1 MSYLDE
7 ESPEGLKILF
17 TGLDGAGKSSIIL
30 SLLRKISKIA
40 IVRPTKGASRR
51 IYELLGMHISEW
63 DLGGQVGYRKTYLKD
78 PDLYLSRTDIMIYV
92 IDIQNPDRILESL
105 DYLNDIVENFK
116 KLEIAPIVCIFFHK
130 TDPDIYQEHQEELR
144 RITNNIEKQ
153 VRAKIQYQNIA
164 FFRTSIFDL
173 STIMTVMSDILTKSS
188 PKSELINGAVKEFAN
203 KIQAE
208 GLEVIDDNSFII
220 GSFYEND
227 DVKQI
232 LNAASPYFL
241 LVQDTFEKVRI
252 GECQPEDQMVVQR
265 FGKFFFFK
273 KFILKKQGAPFYL
286 LVCKQNMNFDEDH
299 YNSFIGL
306 LKRIVFT

>member
-1 MSYLDE
+1 MLS
-7 ESPEGLKILF
+7 SAQLKGF
-17 TGLDGAGKSSIIL
+17 
-30 SLLRKISKIA
+30 
-40 IVRPTKGASRR
+40 
-51 IYELLGMHISEW
+51 H
-63 DLGGQVGYRKTYLKD
+63 
-78 PDLYLSRTDIMIYV
+78 
-92 IDIQNPDRILESL
+92 
-105 DYLNDIVENFK
+105 VE
-116 KLEIAPIVCIFFHK
+116 
-130 TDPDIYQEHQEELR
+130 YM
-144 RITNNIEKQ
+144 
-153 VRAKIQYQNIA
+153 KIQYQNIA
-164 FFRTSIFDL
+164 FFRTTIFDL
-173 STIMTVMSDILTKSS
+173 STIMTVISDILTKSS
-188 PKSELINGAVKEFAN
+188 PKSELIKGAVKEFAN

-208 GLEVIDDNSFII
+208 GLEIIDDNSFII

-286 LVCKQNMNFDEDH
+286 LICKQNMNFDKDH